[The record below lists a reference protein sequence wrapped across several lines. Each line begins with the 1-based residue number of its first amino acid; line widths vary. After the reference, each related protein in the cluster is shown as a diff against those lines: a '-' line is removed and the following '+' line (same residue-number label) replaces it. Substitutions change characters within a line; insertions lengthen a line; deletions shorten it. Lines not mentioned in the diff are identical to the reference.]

1 MAKLFPFKPTDNLPG
16 EGPPR
21 LLNIRDDDANE
32 VLGALSSDT
41 AREILST
48 LYDEPTTAS
57 ELADAVDTSIQNARY
72 HLEKLQEA
80 ELIEQV
86 DTWYSSRGTEMT
98 VYAPTNEPLVLAAG
112 PPDRTSALKD
122 AITSVIG
129 AIGILAI
136 VSFVLDRGIRYF
148 FEPPGGMSR
157 TESSDQ
163 MGTMSTVQ
171 EAPQTTP
178 SQDVGASEWGL
189 FELLTIDVTPG
200 LLIFAGG
207 IVLLGVVVFW
217 WYLTNYRPLFT
228 PA

>member
-41 AREILST
+41 AREILSA

-80 ELIEQV
+80 ELIEPV

-129 AIGILAI
+129 AIGILAV
-136 VSFVLDRGIRYF
+136 VSLVLDRGIRYF
-148 FEPPGGMSR
+148 FDPPGGISGGDGG
-157 TESSDQ
+157 DQ
-163 MGTMSTVQ
+163 MGTMTVEQ
-171 EAPQTTP
+171 APQTTP
-178 SQDVGASEWGL
+178 SQAPAPSEWGL
-189 FELLTIDVTPG
+189 FQLLSIDVTPG

-207 IVLLGVVVFW
+207 LVLLGVVVLW
-217 WYLTNYRPLFT
+217 WYVTSYRPVFN

>member
-21 LLNIRDDDANE
+21 ILNIRDDDATD
-32 VLGALSSDT
+32 VLGALSSET
-41 AREILST
+41 ARDILST

-57 ELADAVDTSIQNARY
+57 ELADAVDTSIQNTRY

-80 ELIEQV
+80 ELIEPV

-112 PPDRTSALKD
+112 PPDRTSAIKD
-122 AITSVIG
+122 VLSNVIG
-129 AIGILAI
+129 ALGILAI
-136 VSFVLDRGIRYF
+136 VSLILDRGIRYF
-148 FEPPGGMSR
+148 FDPPTVGGT
-157 TESSDQ
+157 TENTEQ
-163 MGTMSTVQ
+163 VGTMTTADQ
-171 EAPQTTP
+171 APQTTP
-178 SQDVGASEWGL
+178 ETAPPDWGL

-200 LLIFAGG
+200 VLIFAGG
-207 IVLLGVVVFW
+207 LVLLGFVVIW
-217 WYLTNYRPLFT
+217 WYYSSYRPTFK

>member
-21 LLNIRDDDANE
+21 LLNIRDDDAND
-32 VLGALSSDT
+32 VLSALSSDT

-48 LYDEPTTAS
+48 LYEEPTTAS
-57 ELADAVDTSIQNARY
+57 ELADAVDTSIQNTRY
-72 HLEKLQEA
+72 HLAKLQEA
-80 ELIEQV
+80 DLIEPV

-136 VSFVLDRGIRYF
+136 VSFVLDRGIRYIF
-148 FEPPGGMSR
+148 DPPGGISR
-157 TESSDQ
+157 SENGDQ
-163 MGTMSTVQ
+163 MGAMTVE

-178 SQDVGASEWGL
+178 SQGVAPSEWGL
-189 FELLTIDVTPG
+189 FELFTIDVTPG
-200 LLIFAGG
+200 VLIFTGG
-207 IVLLGVVVFW
+207 LVLLCVVGLW
-217 WYLTNYRPLFT
+217 WYLTSYRPMFN

>member
-1 MAKLFPFKPTDNLPG
+1 ML
-16 EGPPR
+16 E
-21 LLNIRDDDANE
+21 
-32 VLGALSSDT
+32 ALSSDT

-72 HLEKLQEA
+72 HLEKLQDA
-80 ELIEQV
+80 DLIEPV

-129 AIGILAI
+129 AIGILAV

-148 FEPPGGMSR
+148 FDPPGGISR
-157 TESSDQ
+157 GDQ
-163 MGTMSTVQ
+163 MGTMTVEQ
-171 EAPQTTP
+171 APQTTP
-178 SQDVGASEWGL
+178 SQAPAPSEWGL
-189 FELLTIDVTPG
+189 FQLLSIDVTPG

-207 IVLLGVVVFW
+207 LVLLGVVVLW
-217 WYLTNYRPLFT
+217 WYVTSYRPVFN